1 MTVLQLLLAKQS
13 PSHMS
18 GLSFYP
24 KTHWV
29 VFKTPNYAVIKDPI
43 NTNISQQGRA
53 YPTSVIKSLF

>member
-1 MTVLQLLLAKQS
+1 
-13 PSHMS
+13 MS